1 MNALLL
7 AAGYGTRLRPLTNLI
22 PKCLVPIKNRPLLD
36 IWIESL
42 VSLGINSIRINTHYL
57 SDIVEEH
64 INKSIYTNQIDL
76 VYENDLLG
84 TGGTL
89 INNIDFFG
97 GEDGLMIHA
106 DNYCLD
112 DLSLLIT
119 AHNNRPNGCL
129 ITILVFETE
138 NPSSCGIVEINSLG
152 IVTGFFEKIN
162 NPPGNLANG
171 AIYLLSKEAID
182 IIKKGYSDKS
192 DFVTEILVQFVGKIF
207 TYKTDKI
214 FIDIGTPEAYN
225 KANSI

>member
-7 AAGYGTRLRPLTNLI
+7 AAGFGTRLRPLTNLI

-42 VSLGINSIRINTHYL
+42 VSLGIKSIRINTHYL

-138 NPSSCGIVEINSLG
+138 YPSACGIVQINRLG
-152 IVTGFFEKIN
+152 IATSFHEKVM

-171 AIYLLSKEAID
+171 AIYVLSKEAID
-182 IIKKGYSDKS
+182 IIKNDFSHKT
-192 DFVTEILVQFVGKIF
+192 DFVNEILIHFIGKIF
-207 TYKTDKI
+207 TYKTNQI
-214 FIDIGTPEAYN
+214 FMDIGTPETYN
-225 KANSI
+225 LANTI